1 LRPLPGDVKKTEDGR
16 SGRSRMVLERS
27 QGGRVDKEPRNPF
40 HGIVDAIS
48 EWNRMREV
56 GMGRTGYEG
65 RQEYEPRTH
74 ATAWVPTTDVFARG
88 DDLVIRVSLSG
99 VYPEDVDITLS
110 GGVLTVSG
118 ERTSELDEEEVSFYV
133 RERYYGAFRRSITV
147 PAGTDEDDI
156 SADYENGLLEITV
169 RGGAAAAEP
178 RRIEIRA
185 KSS

>member
-1 LRPLPGDVKKTEDGR
+1 
-16 SGRSRMVLERS
+16 MVLERS
-27 QGGRVDKEPRNPF
+27 QGGRVDKEHRNPF

-56 GMGRTGYEG
+56 GMGRTGYVAP
-65 RQEYEPRTH
+65 RQEYQPRTQ
-74 ATAWVPTTDVFARG
+74 ANAWVPTTDVFARG

-99 VYPEDVDITLS
+99 VYPEDVEITLS
-110 GGVLTVSG
+110 NGVLTVSG
-118 ERTSELDEEEVSFYV
+118 ERRSELDEEEVNFYV
-133 RERYYGAFRRSITV
+133 RERYYGAFRRSLTLPVGI
-147 PAGTDEDDI
+147 DEDDI
-156 SADYENGLLEITV
+156 SADFENGLLEITA

>member
-1 LRPLPGDVKKTEDGR
+1 MKADPAGVG
-16 SGRSRMVLERS
+16 GS
-27 QGGRVDKEPRNPF
+27 QGGRVAREQRNPF

-56 GMGRTGYEG
+56 GMGRIGYEAA
-65 RQEYEPRTH
+65 RQEDRPRTQ
-74 ATAWVPTTDVFARG
+74 ANAWVPTTDVFARG
-88 DDLVIRVSLSG
+88 GDLVIRVSLSG

-110 GGVLTVSG
+110 NGVLTVSG

-133 RERYYGAFRRSITV
+133 RERYYGAFRRSITL
-147 PAGTDEDDI
+147 PAGIDEGDI
-156 SADYENGLLEITV
+156 SADYDNGMLEIVV

-185 KSS
+185 KSG